1 MRATGHHSRKV
12 TRQEYS
18 LATFQPGHQIEYFI
32 FAESVQPSFSPM
44 YSALPGFP
52 RPFRQKQIPSSRQ
65 RHGQLP
71 VHGADDAT
79 D

>member
-32 FAESVQPSFSPM
+32 FAESVQPPFSPM
-44 YSALPGFP
+44 YFAQIRSS
-52 RPFRQKQIPSSRQ
+52 RTFRQKQIPSNM
-65 RHGQLP
+65 GCVL
-71 VHGADDAT
+71 VTFAIACGAL
-79 D
+79 